1 MSVFYVGLD
10 VHSKMTEHVIED
22 ADGTVIAQ
30 GRVPTTPEGLRSI
43 VVDSGVEPGTR
54 VGLET
59 GTMARYVANLLQ
71 DLGLEPVVIDAHEVR
86 LKAYRPRQKSDRRD
100 AFEICEG
107 LRRNIYR
114 TIVHMPPES
123 IQKLRA
129 TLAQRRHFVRVQS
142 AEMSAT
148 KHVLRSSGLRH
159 LSRQLETESGWQRLA
174 SQIEDVLLGSR
185 IALHHAVWR
194 AAGEQVALL
203 NNSLF
208 EQSRPFEEEFLR
220 LQTVPGVGPIV
231 ALTVIA
237 AFSDAKRFP
246 SAKHAA
252 SYAGLV
258 PSTSQSGDRDWHG
271 HITKQGSAE
280 LRSMLCEA
288 AHHASRKTNPL
299 NPYFKSLCARR
310 GYKMAITAV
319 AHRLCRV
326 LYAMM
331 RDQADFDIQQIGVE
345 VGPFEKK
352 VVVPF
357 RLRRTKAP
365 QA

>member
-1 MSVFYVGLD
+1 MSEFYVGLD
-10 VHSKMTEHVIED
+10 GHSKTSDYAIED
-22 ADGTVIAQ
+22 VDGTVIGQ
-30 GRVPTTPEGLRSI
+30 GRVPTTPEGLRSF
-43 VVDSGVEPGTR
+43 VVEHKVEPGTR

-59 GTMARYVANLLQ
+59 GPMARYIASQLQ

-86 LKAYRPRQKSDRRD
+86 LKASRPRQKSDRRD

-114 TIVHMPPES
+114 TIVHMPPEP
-123 IQKLRA
+123 IQRLRA
-129 TLAQRRHFVRVQS
+129 TLAQRRHFVRLQS

-159 LSRQLETESGWQRLA
+159 LSRQLQAESGWQRMA
-174 SQIEDVLLGSR
+174 SQVEDVLLGSR
-185 IALHHAVWR
+185 IASHHAVWR
-194 AAGEQVALL
+194 VAGEQIAFLD
-203 NNSLF
+203 NSLF
-208 EQSRPFEEEFLR
+208 EQSRPFEAEFLR

-231 ALTVIA
+231 ALTAIA

-288 AHHASRKTNPL
+288 AHHASHKNHPL
-299 NPYFKSLCARR
+299 NPYFRSLCARR
-310 GYKMAITAV
+310 GYKMAVTAV

-331 RDQADFDIQQIGVE
+331 RDQTDFDVHLIGVE

-352 VVVPF
+352 VVMPY
-357 RLRRTKAP
+357 RLRRSRALHV
-365 QA
+365 